1 MSPNK
6 VILSKNNVF
15 VSNNTNFCVK
25 NAVFV
30 SKIPFLCQ
38 KNRFCVK
45 NSFSKK
51 CPRSRISTKKVSKS
65 PVNPLEKFQNH
76 G

>member
-25 NAVFV
+25 NTVFV

-38 KNRFCVK
+38 KLLL
-45 NSFSKK
+45 
-51 CPRSRISTKKVSKS
+51 KKVSTIADKHPKS
-65 PVNPLEKFQNH
+65 VYAP

>member
-6 VILSKNNVF
+6 VILSKNTVF
-15 VSNNTNFCVK
+15 VSNNTNFYVKNSDFCVK
-25 NAVFV
+25 NTVFV
-30 SKIPFLCQ
+30 SKY
-38 KNRFCVK
+38 RFFVK

-51 CPRSRISTKKVSKS
+51 CPRSRISTQKVSMP
-65 PVNPLEKFQNH
+65 PVNPLEKFQNP